1 MLVDGVWYFIALAMV
16 NFLNLAFYRA
26 ATEVQVR
33 HISLFL
39 PVATE
44 PSFRLQRK
52 PMFNWRHSP
61 ANLDKFPELPLDTA

>member
-1 MLVDGVWYFIALAMV
+1 MLVDGVWYFIVLAMV

-39 PVATE
+39 PVATD
-44 PSFRLQRK
+44 P
-52 PMFNWRHSP
+52 H
-61 ANLDKFPELPLDTA
+61 LDCSVSRCLTGDILPLT